1 MKMTDDERFN
11 SHQVLLNLISAA
23 WYAGKEEAALN
34 VILDLIIE
42 AADITV
48 LGESHY
54 LIDALRPKDWER
66 RASPTSGNQ

>member
-11 SHQVLLNLISAA
+11 SHEVLLNLISAA
-23 WYAGKEEAALN
+23 WHAGKKQAALN
-34 VILDLIIE
+34 VISDLITE

-48 LGESHY
+48 LHESHS

-66 RASPTSGNQ
+66 RASLTSENQ